1 MVISWCSKAA
11 SWGIIGIVMS
21 SSVLLFGPPDAVAG
35 PGGSVFESS
44 NYSSNAN
51 SSGNVPSELIA
62 KSRSSE
68 WIFL

>member
-1 MVISWCSKAA
+1 MFLAFSLLYTTL
-11 SWGIIGIVMS
+11 VMS

-35 PGGSVFESS
+35 PSGSVFESS

-62 KSRSSE
+62 KSRGNE
-68 WIFL
+68 